1 MRSSKGL
8 PLALVV
14 ASLAP
19 VVAGLSGCALN
30 ERETVNERSS
40 YDSNALPVGAER
52 GPVKRSLDAEET
64 RDQFRDLSQE
74 DYVVQPGDTLWSIAN
89 HFLKDPYYWPE
100 IWYVNQDIENPHRIY
115 PGDHITIVFVGDRPR
130 LTVGLR
136 PHIRY
141 ESLPPEVSAI
151 PLDKLRPFLTH
162 DQMLSEEDLESAPY
176 VLANREGSIHAS
188 SDDIAY
194 VRPALDGDRERHAVV
209 EKGKPLIDSRNGDL
223 LGYRAIYKGEAH
235 LEETGDPSTVVLKDT
250 VREVQE
256 GDRLVEMVDEPF
268 DRDVQ
273 PQIPA
278 FPIDATVILLPD
290 AITQVG
296 DNQVIVLDRGAES
309 GVSPGDLLQISKRGR
324 VVEDKFAPRKE
335 DAEIERLRDLRGP
348 AVALPDY
355 PIGTA
360 MVFRVYDRVSY
371 ALVAKA
377 TKPIHE
383 GDFARTPVQDSGR

>member
-8 PLALVV
+8 PLALAV
-14 ASLAP
+14 ASLVPA
-19 VVAGLSGCALN
+19 VTGLSGCALDD
-30 ERETVNERSS
+30 RATVNEPTS
-40 YDSNALPVGAER
+40 YDASALPVGAER
-52 GPVKRSLDAEET
+52 VKHTLDADET
-64 RDQFRDLSQE
+64 RDQFRDLSTE

-100 IWYVNQDIENPHRIY
+100 IWYANPEIENPHRIY
-115 PGDHITIVFVGDRPR
+115 PGDHISIVFVGDRPR

-141 ESLPPEVSAI
+141 ESLPPAVSAL
-151 PLDKLRPFLTH
+151 PLDRLRPFLSH
-162 DQMLSEEDLESAPY
+162 DQVLDGEELEAAPY
-176 VLANREGSIHAS
+176 ILANREGSIQAS
-188 SDDIAY
+188 SEDTAY
-194 VRPALDGDRERHAVV
+194 VRPPLDSEQQRYAVV
-209 EKGKPLIDSRNGDL
+209 AKGKELVDSRNGDL

-235 LEETGDPSTVVLKDT
+235 LEETGDPSTIVLKDT

-256 GDRLVEMVDEPF
+256 GDRLVEMTEEAF
-268 DRDVQ
+268 DSDVQ

-278 FPIDATVILLPD
+278 FAIDAAVILLPD

-296 DNQVIVLDRGAES
+296 NNQVIVLDRGTES
-309 GVSPGDLLQISKRGR
+309 GVQPGHMLKVSKRGR
-324 VVEDKFAPRKE
+324 VVTDRFAPRDE
-335 DAEIERLRDLRGP
+335 DEEVRRLRDLEGP

-360 MVFRVYDRVSY
+360 MVFRAYDRVSF

-377 TKPIHE
+377 TKPIHV
-383 GDFARTPVQDSGR
+383 GDRAHTPMQDSGL

>member
-1 MRSSKGL
+1 MRSRKGL

-19 VVAGLSGCALN
+19 VVAGLSGCAFN
-30 ERETVNERSS
+30 DREIVNERST

-64 RDQFRDLSQE
+64 RDQFRDLSQK

-100 IWYVNQDIENPHRIY
+100 IWYINPDIDNPHRIY
-115 PGDHITIVFVGDRPR
+115 PGDHISIVFVGDRPR

-151 PLDKLRPFLTH
+151 PLDKLRPFLSH
-162 DQMLSEEDLESAPY
+162 DQVLSEEDLESAPY
-176 VLANREGSIHAS
+176 ILANREGSIHAS
-188 SDDIAY
+188 DGDIAY
-194 VRPALDGDRERHAVV
+194 ARPELDGERTRHAVV
-209 EKGKPLIDSRNGDL
+209 EKGKPLIDSRTGEM

-235 LEETGDPSTVVLKDT
+235 VEEIGDPSTLLLKDT

-256 GDRLVEMVDEPF
+256 GDRLVEMTEEAF
-268 DRDVQ
+268 TQDVQ

-278 FPIDATVILLPD
+278 FPIDAAIILLPD

-296 DNQVIVLDRGAES
+296 DNQVIVIDRGSQA
-309 GVSPGDLLQISKRGR
+309 GVSAGDLLQISKRGR
-324 VVEDKFAPRKE
+324 VVEDKFAPRKTGDE
-335 DAEIERLRDLRGP
+335 VERLSDLRGP

-383 GDFARTPVQDSGR
+383 GDFARTPLQDSGR

>member
-40 YDSNALPVGAER
+40 YDSDALPVGAEL
-52 GPVKRSLDAEET
+52 GPVKRNLDAEET

-188 SDDIAY
+188 SDDTAY

-209 EKGKPLIDSRNGDL
+209 EKGKPLIDSRTGDL
-223 LGYRAIYKGEAH
+223 LGYRAIYKGEAQV
-235 LEETGDPSTVVLKDT
+235 EETGDPTTVTLKDT

-256 GDRLVEMVDEPF
+256 GDRLVEMDDEPF

-278 FPIDATVILLPD
+278 YPIDATVILLPD

-324 VVEDKFAPRKE
+324 VVEDRFAPRKK
-335 DAEIERLRDLRGP
+335 DAEVERLRDLRGP

-383 GDFARTPVQDSGR
+383 GDFARTPMQDSGR

>member
-8 PLALVV
+8 PLVLAV
-14 ASLAP
+14 ASLVPA
-19 VVAGLSGCALN
+19 VAGLSGCAMD
-30 ERETVNERSS
+30 ERATVNEPTS
-40 YDSNALPVGAER
+40 YDANALPVGAER
-52 GPVKRSLDAEET
+52 VKHSLDAEET
-64 RDQFRDLSQE
+64 RDQFRDLSKK

-100 IWYVNQDIENPHRIY
+100 IWYANPEIDNPHRIY
-115 PGDHITIVFVGDRPR
+115 PGDHISIVFVGDRPR

-141 ESLPPEVSAI
+141 ESLPPVVSAL
-151 PLDKLRPFLTH
+151 PLDKLRPYLSH
-162 DQMLSEEDLESAPY
+162 DQVLDGEDLEAAPY
-176 VLANREGSIHAS
+176 VLANREGSIHTS
-188 SDDIAY
+188 GGDIAY
-194 VRPALDGDRERHAVV
+194 VRPPLPSEPLRYAVV
-209 EKGKPLIDSRNGDL
+209 EQGKELIDSRTGEL
-223 LGYRAIYKGEAH
+223 LGHRAIYKGEAN
-235 LEETGDPSTVVLKDT
+235 LQATGDPSTIQLNDV

-256 GDRLVEMVDEPF
+256 GDRLVEMTEEAF

-278 FPIDATVILLPD
+278 FAIDASIILLPD

-296 DNQVIVLDRGAES
+296 NNQVIVIDRGAEA
-309 GVSPGDLLQISKRGR
+309 GVQPGDLLKISKRGA
-324 VVEDKFAPRKE
+324 VVTDRFAPRKE
-335 DAEIERLRDLRGP
+335 GDEVKRLADLEGP

-377 TKPIHE
+377 VKPVHT
-383 GDFARTPVQDSGR
+383 GDRVHTPMQDSGR

>member
-8 PLALVV
+8 PLAL
-14 ASLAP
+14 A
-19 VVAGLSGCALN
+19 VAGLVPAVAALSGCALD
-30 ERETVNERSS
+30 ERATVNEPTS
-40 YDSNALPVGAER
+40 YDASALPVGAER
-52 GPVKRSLDAEET
+52 VKHSLDAEET
-64 RDQFRDLSQE
+64 RDQFRDLSKE

-100 IWYVNQDIENPHRIY
+100 IWYANPEIENPHRIY
-115 PGDHITIVFVGDRPR
+115 PGDHISIVFVGDRPR

-141 ESLPPEVSAI
+141 ESLPPVVSAL
-151 PLDKLRPFLTH
+151 PLDKLRPFLNH
-162 DQMLSEEDLESAPY
+162 DQVLNEEDLESAPY
-176 VLANREGSIHAS
+176 VLANREGAIHAS

-194 VRPALDGDRERHAVV
+194 VRPDLDADQQRYAVV
-209 EKGKPLIDSRNGDL
+209 EKGKELVDSRSGEL

-235 LEETGDPSTVVLKDT
+235 LQATGDPSTVELKDV

-256 GDRLVEMVDEPF
+256 GDRLVEMTEEAF

-278 FPIDATVILLPD
+278 FAIDASVILLPD

-296 DNQVIVLDRGAES
+296 NNQVIVIDRGTES
-309 GVSPGDLLQISKRGR
+309 GVQPGDLLKINKRGR
-324 VVEDKFAPRKE
+324 VVSDRFAPREEGDEVK
-335 DAEIERLRDLRGP
+335 RLRDLEGP

-360 MVFRVYDRVSY
+360 MVFRVYDRVSF

-377 TKPIHE
+377 TKPVHV
-383 GDFARTPVQDSGR
+383 GDRARTPVQEGRR

>member
-8 PLALVV
+8 PLALAV
-14 ASLAP
+14 ASLVPA
-19 VVAGLSGCALN
+19 VAGLSGCAMD
-30 ERETVNERSS
+30 ERATVNEPTS
-40 YDSNALPVGAER
+40 YDASALPVGAER
-52 GPVKRSLDAEET
+52 FKHSLDAQET
-64 RDQFRDLSQE
+64 RDQFRDLSKQ

-100 IWYVNQDIENPHRIY
+100 IWYANPEIENPHRIY
-115 PGDHITIVFVGDRPR
+115 PGDHISIVFVGDRPR

-141 ESLPPEVSAI
+141 ESLPPVVSAL
-151 PLDKLRPFLTH
+151 PLDKLRPFLNH
-162 DQMLSEEDLESAPY
+162 DQVLSEEDLESAPY
-176 VLANREGSIHAS
+176 VLANREGAIHAS

-194 VRPALDGDRERHAVV
+194 VRPDLDADQQRYAVV
-209 EKGKPLIDSRNGDL
+209 EKGKELVDSRSGEL

-235 LEETGDPSTVVLKDT
+235 LQATGDPSTVELKDV

-256 GDRLVEMVDEPF
+256 GDRLVEMTEEAF

-278 FPIDATVILLPD
+278 FAIDASVILLPD

-296 DNQVIVLDRGAES
+296 NNQVIVIDRGTES
-309 GVSPGDLLQISKRGR
+309 GVQPGDLLKINKRGR
-324 VVEDKFAPRKE
+324 VVSDRFAPREEGDEVK
-335 DAEIERLRDLRGP
+335 RLRDLEGP

-360 MVFRVYDRVSY
+360 MVFRVYDRVSF

-377 TKPIHE
+377 TKPVHV
-383 GDFARTPVQDSGR
+383 GDRARTPVQEGRR